1 MVADV
6 MVVVEREF
14 DYPQAAVFDAW
25 TRPEQM
31 QEWRGSPGWHVERET
46 VISDLRLGGRHYHVK
61 VLDDDPSTRVST
73 EAVFT
78 EFFPPDVFVE
88 RQRISGDPG
97 IDPNVAMEQRVELV
111 KTGRGAT
118 LVRIVQGPYEASEAE
133 YHTTGW
139 ERELARLD
147 THLARHVVQGAAR

>member
-14 DYPQAAVFDAW
+14 DYPQGVVFDAW
-25 TRPEQM
+25 TKPEQM
-31 QEWRGSPGWHVERET
+31 QEWRGSPGWHVERDT
-46 VISDLRLGGRHYHVK
+46 VTSDLRLGGRHYHVK
-61 VLDDDPSTRVST
+61 VLDENPSTRVAT

-88 RQRISGDPG
+88 RQRITGDPG
-97 IDPNVAMEQRVELV
+97 IDPNVAMEQRVELI
-111 KTGRGAT
+111 KTGRGGT

-139 ERELARLD
+139 ERELTRLD
-147 THLARHVVQGAAR
+147 AYLARHAVEGATR